1 MGMEINDLP
10 GIDRAYWKGRSLIK
24 NGLSVWIWGGLV
36 VNFAL
41 LVFNAPWGPGLGI
54 ASSPQRD
61 TWRAVG
67 TFFGSLPVAFWLMTY
82 WIDHQE
88 WVAEANG
95 EEYEVGK
102 YYPVV
107 TTKRIITS
115 AIGMA
120 LFGVSG
126 GFFWSPMLDVP
137 GLAWQILAVA
147 YDPVVCW
154 FAVTFG
160 FTFIRAPLQG
170 QFNPLYLWYIGISD
184 APILM
189 FVACWWWRRW
199 RPMYLKGEMSLYRA
213 SIEYVLLGT
222 LVHRLGSRYTFGAR
236 YMTPDPAWWA
246 GTFTSWINPWNHIQF
261 MGIKFIG
268 VYIGAALGRYVWMKK
283 PEYKILE

>member
-1 MGMEINDLP
+1 MEINDLP

-36 VNFAL
+36 VNIAL
-41 LVFNAPWGPGLGI
+41 LIFNTPWGPGLGI
-54 ASSPQRD
+54 ANSPQRD
-61 TWRAVG
+61 TWRAIG

-115 AIGMA
+115 
-120 LFGVSG
+120 
-126 GFFWSPMLDVP
+126 DVP
-137 GLAWQILAVA
+137 GL
-147 YDPVVCW
+147 
-154 FAVTFG
+154 
-160 FTFIRAPLQG
+160 
-170 QFNPLYLWYIGISD
+170 
-184 APILM
+184 
-189 FVACWWWRRW
+189 
-199 RPMYLKGEMSLYRA
+199 
-213 SIEYVLLGT
+213 VLLGT

-236 YMTPDPAWWA
+236 YMTADPAWWA
-246 GTFTSWINPWNHIQF
+246 GTFTNWINPWNHIQF